1 MIDQADSIRFE
12 AGDLALNFL
21 NTLGIRRGRPVDVM
35 ASSIQLQQWLG
46 AAGLGWPPACGLAT
60 SLPAAREAL
69 HEARVLR
76 EEIGHAVQAVIAG
89 DPVPVTSSYAI
100 NRVLASSR
108 ISLRLEPGE
117 DGLRIDER
125 ETGSGVLTALA
136 PIALAAAELLADANP
151 SRIRQCGS
159 AGCMQWFLDTSKNGR
174 RRWCSMARCGNREK
188 ANKHY
193 AKTAQ
198 RGVSATTPVLGDF
211 VQEATGDLSEDVRR
225 LHLWKVPDTRQDD
238 EF

>member
-1 MIDQADSIRFE
+1 MTDQNDSIRFE

-21 NTLGIRRGRPVDVM
+21 NTLGIRRGRPVDVL
-35 ASSIQLQQWLG
+35 ASPIQLLQWLG
-46 AAGLGWPPACGLAT
+46 AAGLGWPPDCGLAT
-60 SLPAAREAL
+60 SLPAARLAL

-76 EEIGHAVQAVIAG
+76 EEIGHAVEAVAAG
-89 DPVPVTSSYAI
+89 EPIPVTSSYAI
-100 NRVLASSR
+100 NRVLDSSR
-108 ISLRLEPGE
+108 ISFRLEPDE

-136 PIALAAAELLADANP
+136 PIALAAAELLADSDP

-159 AGCMQWFLDTSKNGR
+159 AGCVQWFLDTSKNGR

-188 ANKHY
+188 ATKHY
-193 AKTAQ
+193 QKTA
-198 RGVSATTPVLGDF
+198 RLGASATLPVLGDV
-211 VQEATGDLSEDVRR
+211 VQEATGDLSEDVRS
-225 LHLWKVPDTRQDD
+225 LHMWKVPHPRQDD